1 MISGRVE
8 SELDLRRPWRGWVS
22 DKKGD
27 VERSE
32 RGEEDAAAGK
42 TEPGIT
48 ESPGHESVM
57 TAEVVALLKPRPG
70 GIYVDATL
78 GGGGHAEA
86 ILEASAPSG
95 RVIGLDRDRLALG
108 EARRR
113 LARFGDRVRLV
124 QGSFADLSRLLLR
137 EGAREVNGILAD
149 LGLSSLQL
157 ADPTRGFSFRAE
169 GPLDMRFD
177 QDEEETAADLV
188 NRLTER
194 ELADLLFAYGGERR
208 SRAIA
213 RKVVARRPL
222 QTTGELRQVIRSVV
236 GPSRQGGIDPATR
249 TFQALRIAVN
259 RELAALDSLLA
270 AGPELL
276 AGDGRLVILSYHSL
290 EDRAVKLAFRQR
302 AASGAFQLLTRKPLR
317 PSPEELRRNR
327 RARSAR
333 LRGLA
338 RRAA

>member
-1 MISGRVE
+1 
-8 SELDLRRPWRGWVS
+8 
-22 DKKGD
+22 
-27 VERSE
+27 
-32 RGEEDAAAGK
+32 
-42 TEPGIT
+42 
-48 ESPGHESVM
+48 
-57 TAEVVALLKPRPG
+57 
-70 GIYVDATL
+70 
-78 GGGGHAEA
+78 
-86 ILEASAPSG
+86 
-95 RVIGLDRDRLALG
+95 
-108 EARRR
+108 
-113 LARFGDRVRLV
+113 
-124 QGSFADLSRLLLR
+124 
-137 EGAREVNGILAD
+137 
-149 LGLSSLQL
+149 
-157 ADPTRGFSFRAE
+157 
-169 GPLDMRFD
+169 
-177 QDEEETAADLV
+177 
-188 NRLTER
+188 
-194 ELADLLFAYGGERR
+194 
-208 SRAIA
+208 
-213 RKVVARRPL
+213 
-222 QTTGELRQVIRSVV
+222 VIRSVV